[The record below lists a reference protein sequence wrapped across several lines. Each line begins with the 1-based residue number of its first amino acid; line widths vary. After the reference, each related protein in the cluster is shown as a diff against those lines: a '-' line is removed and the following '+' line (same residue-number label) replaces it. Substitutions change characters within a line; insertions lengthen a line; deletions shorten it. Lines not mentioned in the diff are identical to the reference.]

1 VTASVTVLSLA
12 IFYNLPMKKLQAGAL
27 LASVAL
33 LLSACGSSSPA
44 STTKTSQSFQ
54 SAVSLAFKFAA
65 CMRNHGV
72 TNFPD
77 PTVTNNGNHQAI
89 AIKVVG
95 PNGPAFKTASKD
107 CQGILPAPSK
117 ADLAAEAAAQQ
128 AHKQDLL
135 SFARCMRG
143 RGVNGFPDPT
153 SQGMFTLQMITD
165 AGVDLHSPQVA
176 AAARACIPASNGVV
190 TAADIAQAT
199 GSSG

>member
-1 VTASVTVLSLA
+1 VTASVTGLSLTV
-12 IFYNLPMKKLQAGAL
+12 FYNLPMKIIQTGAL
-27 LASVAL
+27 VVSAAL
-33 LLSACGSSSPA
+33 LVSACGSSSST
-44 STTKTSQSFQ
+44 STTKTTSSFQ
-54 SAVSLAFKFAA
+54 SAVSQAFRFAS

-77 PTVTNNGNHQAI
+77 PTVTDNGNHQSI
-89 AIKVVG
+89 AIRVVG
-95 PNGPAFKTASKD
+95 PNAPAFKTASKD

-117 ADLAAEAAAQQ
+117 ADLASEAAAQQ

-153 SQGMFTLQMITD
+153 AQGLFTLQMITD

-176 AAARACIPASNGVV
+176 AAARACIPASGGVV
-190 TAADIAQAT
+190 TPADIAQAT
-199 GSSG
+199 GSGG